1 MEYVQERVTT
11 LHALTDHRPDA
22 PTGRAA
28 VVVPMTER
36 EYGTLAADRVLTA
49 LESVDPARVVVP
61 LRAPAER
68 VGPFADWL
76 DGFDVDVE
84 PLWCGGPRLTE
95 LLATRGLDGD
105 RGKGRDVWLG
115 LGRALE
121 E

>member
-84 PLWCGGPRLTE
+84 PSGVAARGSRSCSRLADSTGTAERVETCGSGSAAP
-95 LLATRGLDGD
+95 
-105 RGKGRDVWLG
+105 
-115 LGRALE
+115 
-121 E
+121 

>member
-61 LRAPAER
+61 SVPRASASAPSPTGSTASTWTWSPSGVAARGSRSCSRLADSTGTAER
-68 VGPFADWL
+68 V
-76 DGFDVDVE
+76 E
-84 PLWCGGPRLTE
+84 TCGSGSAAP
-95 LLATRGLDGD
+95 
-105 RGKGRDVWLG
+105 
-115 LGRALE
+115 
-121 E
+121 